1 MEEETLQLRRR
12 ARFLG
17 VSAHQQDNTRN
28 NSNAEIAHARPVIVL
43 IKSFGNEN
51 NIDNNNAQG
60 RRGLGAVEV
69 SPHKK
74 RLRLFFPEQC
84 SCSGKRPAK
93 QGLSL
98 SKQIAMG
105 LCSCHREKA
114 VKGACTVTQA
124 ARD

>member
-1 MEEETLQLRRR
+1 MFTPEKNDALRSYRSMR
-12 ARFLG
+12 DARCM
-17 VSAHQQDNTRN
+17 AHIVIA
-28 NSNAEIAHARPVIVL
+28 AEL
-43 IKSFGNEN
+43 IKSFGNEKKQKK
-51 NIDNNNAQG
+51 NAQG
-60 RRGLGAVEV
+60 RRCSGTV
-69 SPHKK
+69 SPHKTFTAI
-74 RLRLFFPEQC
+74 FFPEQC

-105 LCSCHREKA
+105 LWSCHREKA